1 MVGLC
6 ADALFAPCFS
16 CTYQSMLS
24 RACSARPKVRGCLR
38 HVCVARVER
47 VCTAHRHT
55 MARPDRALS
64 EEKFAALAEEQRRAG
79 TAMSEAMRE
88 GVDLPN
94 VVTFAELALRNAHSD
109 LKFELESR
117 ELARKRAREQQRER
131 LRREY
136 EKRAEER
143 RWQVYEE
150 LHAWLM
156 DLFDGAVPRVP
167 QEEYNWIA
175 EHWDCI

>member
-1 MVGLC
+1 MG
-6 ADALFAPCFS
+6 
-16 CTYQSMLS
+16 
-24 RACSARPKVRGCLR
+24 
-38 HVCVARVER
+38 
-47 VCTAHRHT
+47 
-55 MARPDRALS
+55 
-64 EEKFAALAEEQRRAG
+64 
-79 TAMSEAMRE
+79 EAMRE

-94 VVTFAELALRNAHSD
+94 AVTFAELALRNAHSD
-109 LKFELESR
+109 LEFELESR

-131 LRREY
+131 LWREY

-175 EHWDCI
+175 EHWDCIVGVSV